1 MRGKWSS
8 ASLKYVMPRI
18 PVLGALLVAVGT
30 ITGSG
35 MNAEGE
41 TSTMFCV
48 PPLLPVVP
56 ENTALQIEFRDIL
69 SAEFSNYFDES
80 GRYLTCLNNAATA
93 TRSETKMA
101 IETYTRL
108 LNLPRQ

>member
-1 MRGKWSS
+1 MKGKLSNE
-8 ASLKYVMPRI
+8 ALKFATPRI
-18 PVLGALLVAVGT
+18 PVLGAILVAVGT
-30 ITGSG
+30 LIGSVIY
-35 MNAEGE
+35 AEGE
-41 TSTMFCV
+41 TSTMLCV

-69 SAEFSNYFDES
+69 SAEFHDYFDES
-80 GRYLTCLNNAATA
+80 GRYLTCLNDAATA
-93 TRSETKMA
+93 TRAETKTA